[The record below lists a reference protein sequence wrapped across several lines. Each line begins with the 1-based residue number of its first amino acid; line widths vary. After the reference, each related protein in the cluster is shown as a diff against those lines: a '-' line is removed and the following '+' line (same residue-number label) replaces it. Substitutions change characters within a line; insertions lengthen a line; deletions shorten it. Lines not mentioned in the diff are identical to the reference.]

1 MRHGDIVTVVIQ
13 SDYGKPRPALIIQSD
28 LFSEHPSITILPIT
42 SDRREGAPLFRLIVE
57 PDTGNGLRLPCQIM
71 VDKAQTV
78 RRDKIGDRI
87 GRLDDSQMLAV
98 SQMITISLQEP
109 MAFMARAQ
117 AMAPP
122 TRFTL
127 I

>member
-1 MRHGDIVTVVIQ
+1 MRHGDIFTVVIQ

-42 SDRREGAPLFRLIVE
+42 SDRREGAPLFRLNVE
-57 PDTGNGLRLPCQIM
+57 PDAGNGLRLPFQIM

-87 GRLDDSQMLAV
+87 GRLTDEQMVAVNQALALWV
-98 SQMITISLQEP
+98 GLG
-109 MAFMARAQ
+109 
-117 AMAPP
+117 
-122 TRFTL
+122 
-127 I
+127 